1 MVATYLGF
9 CWFVRELRRYRKSV
23 LSSLNEIA
31 LSFQT
36 HQQLHIDSCHGNA
49 SSVDP
54 PAFRARQ
61 KNSSPPP
68 TPQLH
73 PPSGPSPSLLDTLLS
88 PLRAAAMASG
98 QPFASRSYAGSKLPE
113 RSANA
118 NAMPF
123 SASSFT
129 RHRGLGATA
138 PAEYTGPE
146 GPKQNQQVA
155 PAPAAAQSHGPAQEA
170 NPLNRLTEEQ
180 REEINE
186 AVRRHPFH
194 HETSLPSSPSTC
206 TAVEK

>member
-1 MVATYLGF
+1 
-9 CWFVRELRRYRKSV
+9 
-23 LSSLNEIA
+23 
-31 LSFQT
+31 
-36 HQQLHIDSCHGNA
+36 
-49 SSVDP
+49 
-54 PAFRARQ
+54 
-61 KNSSPPP
+61 
-68 TPQLH
+68 
-73 PPSGPSPSLLDTLLS
+73 
-88 PLRAAAMASG
+88 MASG

-113 RSANA
+113 RSVNT

-155 PAPAAAQSHGPAQEA
+155 PTPAAAQSHGTAQEA

-194 HETSLPSSPSTC
+194 HDTSLPRIPFH
-206 TAVEK
+206 EHR